1 MKSGFVSIIGRPNV
15 GKSTLLNAI
24 LDKKITITSNKP
36 QTTRNNI
43 QGIYNKD
50 DYQIVFVDT
59 PGIHKPKSKMGKYLN
74 KQAYFSTED
83 VNVILLLVDVNE
95 SLGKGDKFV
104 IETLKNIK
112 TPVILVL
119 NKIDKISKEKL
130 LPIIEN
136 YMSLY
141 HFEEIIPISALTKDN
156 VNRLLEIIKKYI
168 NDQIRYYDNDQIT
181 NVSREFVITEFIRE
195 KVFNLTNEEVPY
207 SVACVIEHIEEE
219 KEKIVI
225 YANIIVDRDN
235 LKKII
240 IGQKGTMIK
249 EIGIKARKDIE
260 AYLDKKVYLNLFV
273 KTIKDW
279 REKDSYLKEFGIK
292 FE

>member
-1 MKSGFVSIIGRPNV
+1 MTV
-15 GKSTLLNAI
+15 
-24 LDKKITITSNKP
+24 
-36 QTTRNNI
+36 
-43 QGIYNKD
+43 
-50 DYQIVFVDT
+50 
-59 PGIHKPKSKMGKYLN
+59 
-74 KQAYFSTED
+74 
-83 VNVILLLVDVNE
+83 
-95 SLGKGDKFV
+95 
-104 IETLKNIK
+104 
-112 TPVILVL
+112 
-119 NKIDKISKEKL
+119 
-130 LPIIEN
+130 
-136 YMSLY
+136 
-141 HFEEIIPISALTKDN
+141 
-156 VNRLLEIIKKYI
+156 I